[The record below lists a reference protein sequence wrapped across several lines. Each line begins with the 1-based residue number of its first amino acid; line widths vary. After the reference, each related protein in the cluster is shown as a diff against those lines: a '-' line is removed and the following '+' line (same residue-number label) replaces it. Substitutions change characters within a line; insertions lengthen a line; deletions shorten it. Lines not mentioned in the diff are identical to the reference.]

1 MHGLD
6 FVVTSVFFAWLMVW
20 IFHCVQQMKDINGL
34 DVRVKTLEKL
44 LEEYRVL
51 TNTNEVENESVRA
64 IGTREEDGN

>member
-6 FVVTSVFFAWLMVW
+6 FVVTAVFAAWLMVW

-44 LEEYRVL
+44 LLAKDKSECGEE
-51 TNTNEVENESVRA
+51 ENGDE
-64 IGTREEDGN
+64 RE

>member
-20 IFHCVQQMKDINGL
+20 IFHCIQQMKDINGL

-44 LEEYRVL
+44 LAEYRVK
-51 TNTNEVENESVRA
+51 TNTSEAENEFARE